1 MWICCCIC
9 VLTLQVSFWRRWSWR
24 TTSRL
29 IKNVR
34 ARHVD
39 ATVDA
44 ISVVYFC
51 WINSAWT
58 FQVPCKILQV
68 YTIVFV
74 ALLSWVA
81 TWTLHR
87 TDHVACFFGIN
98 IQMFYTPAILLG
110 KTRVNRCLCPKRY
123 SNVFFKYL
131 SVLFENILRIVLKI
145 SRSSCS
151 HYEHVLGSLS

>member
-1 MWICCCIC
+1 MLLHC
-9 VLTLQVSFWRRWSWR
+9 VLTLQMSFWRRWSWR

-39 ATVDA
+39 ASVDA

-87 TDHVACFFGIN
+87 TDHVAWFFGIN

-123 SNVFFKYL
+123 SNVIFSSTYQFCLKTY
-131 SVLFENILRIVLKI
+131 SGYSKI